1 MGTHSSTLAW
11 IIPWTEESGRLQSMG
26 SQRVRHDCVASCH
39 FQWQRR
45 QREGSDS
52 PGSAKERGRHRDTE
66 QTRLRMEVGPC
77 SHTAVFIS
85 FPPCVHPQPH
95 FTIG

>member
-1 MGTHSSTLAW
+1 MGTHSSTLAR

-26 SQRVRHDCVASCH
+26 SQRVRHDCVASGH

-77 SHTAVFIS
+77 SRTAVFIS